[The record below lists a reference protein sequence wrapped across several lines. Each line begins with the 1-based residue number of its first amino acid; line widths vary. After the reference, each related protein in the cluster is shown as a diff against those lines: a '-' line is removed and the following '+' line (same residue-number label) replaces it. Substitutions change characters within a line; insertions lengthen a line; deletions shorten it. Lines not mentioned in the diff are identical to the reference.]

1 MGKYFGT
8 DGVRG
13 IANENLTVELAYKVG
28 RYLAYYYGKV
38 APCQVVIGKDTRLS
52 SSMFEAALISGFLE
66 SGAQVYQLG
75 YTSTPCVSHLVA
87 NGEFNC
93 GVMISASHNPY
104 YDNGIKVFKSDGT
117 KIDSELEDLIE
128 EYFGGTE
135 QLQRAA
141 RDKIGKL
148 IDFREG
154 ILQYQE
160 YLVALVEDKLDNNLK
175 IAVDLANGSSC
186 YTAPVVFEKL
196 GLNVDLYFDKPDGI
210 NINNDCGSTHLSQLQ
225 KLLKEK
231 KYDLAFAFDG
241 DADRMLALDEDGKVV
256 DGDAIL
262 YICGT
267 YLKAMGQLTG
277 NTVVTTVMSNIG
289 FHKAMKSEDIKLEI
303 TQVGDKY
310 VYDCM
315 KNGNYA
321 LGGEQSGHIIFSQYA
336 NSGDGLLTALVLLQ
350 IISKSGSSL
359 KELLNDLVIYPQ
371 LLVNLKVRDKNIIND
386 PEVVALIGRISADLG
401 DEGRI
406 LVRTSGTE
414 PLIRVMVEAKND
426 DICRDYVDETIAL
439 LKQKDLLE

>member
-13 IANENLTVELAYKVG
+13 VANENLTVEMAYKVG

-38 APCQVVIGKDTRLS
+38 SACRVLLGKDTRLS

-66 SGAQVYQLG
+66 SGAQVFQLG
-75 YTSTPCVSHLVA
+75 YTSTPCVSYLVA
-87 NGEFNC
+87 QGEFNC

-128 EYFGGTE
+128 EYFSGTIE
-135 QLQRAA
+135 LQRAP

-148 IDFREG
+148 FDFSQG
-154 ILQYQE
+154 IKQYQD
-160 YLVALVEDKLDNNLK
+160 YLLAIVNDKLDPDIK
-175 IAVDLANGSSC
+175 IALDLAHGSGC
-186 YTAPVVFEKL
+186 YTAPEVFAQL
-196 GLNVDLYFDKPDGI
+196 GLNVDLYYNAPDGS
-210 NINNDCGSTHLSQLQ
+210 NINNDCGSTHLSNLQ
-225 KLLKEK
+225 KLVREK
-231 KYDLAFAFDG
+231 GYDVGFAFDG
-241 DADRMLALDEDGKVV
+241 DGDRMLAVDQDGKVV

-267 YLKAMGQLTG
+267 YLKALGRLKG

-289 FHKAMKSEDIKLEI
+289 FHKAMKSEDINLAI

-315 KNGNYA
+315 KNQDYV
-321 LGGEQSGHIIFSQYA
+321 LGGEQSGHIIFAEYA
-336 NSGDGLLTALVLLQ
+336 NTGDGLLTALLLLE
-350 IISKSGSSL
+350 IMSKARQSL
-359 KELLNDLVIYPQ
+359 KELLSDLVIYPQ
-371 LLVNLKVRDKNIIND
+371 LLVNLKVKDKSIIND
-386 PEVVALIGRISADLG
+386 REVEELLSRISNALG
-401 DEGRI
+401 QEGRI

-414 PLIRVMVEAKND
+414 PLIRVMVEAEND
-426 DICRDYVDETIAL
+426 EICRDYVDETIAL
-439 LKQKDLLE
+439 LKQKDLEK